1 MLKRVVAA
9 LALFIIGLIS
19 SLVVASPA
27 HAAYTNCVDQLLSID
42 VGPYVARDGANV
54 TRSEQFW
61 HVSGGPCDRPYVG
74 HSQQCATFRFV
85 VWNSP
90 MPDTYGPWFRSCWTP
105 QPGASSEGGWIRPG
119 QIYYVEYSVGTG
131 QFGWDFFTA
140 HAWT

>member
-9 LALFIIGLIS
+9 LALFIIGLVT

-27 HAAYTNCVDQLLSID
+27 HAAYTNCVDQPLTFAT
-42 VGPYVARDGANV
+42 GPYVAGDGANV
-54 TRSEQFW
+54 TRSYFN
-61 HVSGGPCDRPYVG
+61 HINGGSCDRPYVG
-74 HSQQCATFRFV
+74 HSDQCATFRFV

-90 MPDTYGPWFRSCWTP
+90 MPDTYGPWFKSCWTP
-105 QPGASSEGGWIRPG
+105 QPGASGEHGWISVG

-131 QFGWDFFTA
+131 QNHKNFFNA